1 MAQRRSVS
9 LCICLGDVSLI
20 DAHGLLK
27 WFGRDEVVA
36 EDEPNLPTLFFILCS
51 FVPHIN
57 ITLVRLVQNL
67 PKTTTNLQQRLS
79 IGQCVQILPTHVAFG
94 RILATG
100 KEGTGLIVR
109 LGVVS
114 EQPLYKVLHQ
124 INRDNSQKA
133 QMPNSPSAQ
142 LRHCV
147 EIR

>member
-27 WFGRDEVVA
+27 WFGRDEVGA

-57 ITLVRLVQNL
+57 ITPVRLVQNL

-79 IGQCVQILPTHVAFG
+79 IGL
-94 RILATG
+94 
-100 KEGTGLIVR
+100 
-109 LGVVS
+109 
-114 EQPLYKVLHQ
+114 
-124 INRDNSQKA
+124 
-133 QMPNSPSAQ
+133 
-142 LRHCV
+142 LRTDIANTCS
-147 EIR
+147 IW